1 MVAEVNTDGSGSNPR
16 QNLSRLL
23 LWFSAIPAPFT
34 LVMHFA
40 KSMLQS
46 FSLFAIRRHVGQTL
60 AKVVFSVPEPFAV
73 LPALPIIAR
82 LFPALRANSGYPRDR
97 DLNVGPWGRTLSID
111 WRLQKC
117 TGER

>member
-46 FSLFAIRRHVGQTL
+46 FSLFAIRRHVGQML
-60 AKVVFSVPEPFAV
+60 ANVVFSVPEPFAV
-73 LPALPIIAR
+73 LPALPIVALVPPR
-82 LFPALRANSGYPRDR
+82 LRRNSRDLWDR
-97 DLNVGPWGRTLSID
+97 DLNVGLRWGA
-111 WRLQKC
+111 
-117 TGER
+117 

>member
-1 MVAEVNTDGSGSNPR
+1 MLRIETSAELIRGPGVV
-16 QNLSRLL
+16 LSDPGPL
-23 LWFSAIPAPFT
+23 T

-40 KSMLQS
+40 KPILQP
-46 FSLFAIRRHVGQTL
+46 FSLFAILRRIGQ
-60 AKVVFSVPEPFAV
+60 ARANVVFSVPEPLAV

-82 LFPALRANSGYPRDR
+82 LFPALRANSWYSRDR
-97 DLNVGPWGRTLSID
+97 DLNVGPWGRTLSIG